1 VVGARLAVYA
11 GTVRAV
17 LGLVALLLAAALV
30 LSLTGRD
37 ATHALR
43 SVRRAIP
50 GLEER
55 AEPRPFD
62 RQAADA
68 MVARLRR
75 LAQAPA
81 PAEAELDEAADT
93 AAGWAAG
100 ATPGTGAYRA
110 AVALRGAAVE
120 LLGGAD
126 EARRQRAL
134 RLLDDADEALAGGT
148 AMPGG
153 VGGAIEDQLRSQ
165 QYQRD
170 QQARQVERETR

>member
-1 VVGARLAVYA
+1 VYA
-11 GTVRAV
+11 VLVRAV
-17 LGLVALLLAAALV
+17 LGLVALLVATLLV
-30 LSLTGRD
+30 LSLSGRD
-37 ATHALR
+37 ATRALR

-62 RQAADA
+62 REAAA
-68 MVARLRR
+68 ELAVRLRR
-75 LAQAPA
+75 LAQDPV
-81 PAEAELDEAADT
+81 PSESELDAAADT

-100 ATPGTGAYRA
+100 ALPGTGEYRA

-120 LLGGAD
+120 LLGGPD

-134 RLLDDADEALAGGT
+134 RLLDDAVEALAGTT

-165 QYQRD
+165 QYERD
-170 QQARQVERETR
+170 QQVRQIERESR

>member
-1 VVGARLAVYA
+1 
-11 GTVRAV
+11 V

-30 LSLTGRD
+30 LSLSGRD
-37 ATHALR
+37 ATRALR

-55 AEPRPFD
+55 AEPRPFN
-62 RQAADA
+62 REGAVELA
-68 MVARLRR
+68 ARLRR
-75 LAQAPA
+75 LAQDPA
-81 PAEAELDEAADT
+81 PSETELEAAADT

-100 ATPGTGAYRA
+100 AVPGTGTYRA

-120 LLGGAD
+120 LLGGPD

-134 RLLDDADEALAGGT
+134 RLLDDAIEALAGAT

-153 VGGAIEDQLRSQ
+153 VGGALEDQLRSQ
-165 QYQRD
+165 QYERD
-170 QQARQVERETR
+170 QQVRQVERETR